1 MLQALVHNAVCRG
14 FIKKKTRY
22 KSIIS
27 KVNTEELMK
36 QNIKDEVSKNGE
48 HVLIT

>member
-14 FIKKKTRY
+14 FIKKTRY

-27 KVNTEELMK
+27 KVNTEELM
-36 QNIKDEVSKNGE
+36 IKDEVSKNGE

>member
-1 MLQALVHNAVCRG
+1 MLQALVHNAVCQG

-27 KVNTEELMK
+27 KVNTEELM
-36 QNIKDEVSKNGE
+36 IKDEVSKNGE